1 MWIYI
6 YIYKSCFILS
16 DWCRLSS
23 CFVDVGIGLYSC
35 DGCQGLDQ
43 EDRKNGD
50 AKSLVEYIVKKSKS
64 LTFYLIPKVSK

>member
-1 MWIYI
+1 MVVRDSIR
-6 YIYKSCFILS
+6 K
-16 DWCRLSS
+16 
-23 CFVDVGIGLYSC
+23 
-35 DGCQGLDQ
+35 